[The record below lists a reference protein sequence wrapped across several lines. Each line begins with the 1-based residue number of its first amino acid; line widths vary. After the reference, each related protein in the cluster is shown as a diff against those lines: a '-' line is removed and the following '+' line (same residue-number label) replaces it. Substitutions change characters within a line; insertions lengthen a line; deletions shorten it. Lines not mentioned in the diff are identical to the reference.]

1 MSRRAS
7 SCERLCC
14 CCWRQEKATD
24 ELTAEQQRRAG
35 GISRKLSIMKA
46 AGSLIGS
53 GRESGSQGV
62 EAGGLGAAL
71 FILNFEER
79 MKWITRRKRLHYP
92 KGRRKGS
99 AGRWGVQ
106 EGDGGVPVEKVAF
119 CSSSLFNQPFF
130 GRGKKKPWQSAI
142 EHVLQG
148 LLGECKDQYVVVDPR
163 YEWDIPHENVLHN
176 QYSHEYDNN
185 HWEYFPIAVCLF
197 RQQIHRSADSRYCTL
212 TH

>member
-130 GRGKKKPWQSAI
+130 GRGKKNPDSPP
-142 EHVLQG
+142 LNT
-148 LLGECKDQYVVVDPR
+148 C
-163 YEWDIPHENVLHN
+163 
-176 QYSHEYDNN
+176 
-185 HWEYFPIAVCLF
+185 F
-197 RQQIHRSADSRYCTL
+197 RDCWANIKINTRLL
-212 TH
+212 THGMNEIFHMRMSRIISTATNMTITMGSIFR